1 MIFGMTYY
9 TFFHVLIS
17 LIGIVSGLIVL
28 AGLLNSD
35 RKDGWTLIFL
45 ITTVATSL
53 TGFGF
58 PYNGFTPAIGVG
70 IISMIFLIAAIAA
83 RYPYHLAGSWR
94 WIYVISAVVSLY
106 LNVFVLVVQS
116 FLKIPSLNAL
126 APTGTEPPFAIAQGI
141 VLVLFIIAGF
151 LSLRRFHPAI
161 R

>member
-17 LIGIVSGLIVL
+17 LIGIISGLVVL
-28 AGLLNSD
+28 TGLFNSD

-45 ITTVATSL
+45 VTTVATSL

-58 PYNGFTPAIGVG
+58 PYSGFTPAIGVG
-70 IISMIFLIAAIAA
+70 IISIVFLAAAIAA
-83 RYPYHLAGSWR
+83 RYPYRLVGAAR
-94 WIYVISAVVSLY
+94 WIYVVTAIISLY
-106 LNVFVLVVQS
+106 LNVFVLVAQS
-116 FLKIPSLNAL
+116 FQKIPPLNAL

-141 VLVLFIIAGF
+141 VFVLFIIAGF
-151 LSLRRFHPAI
+151 ASLRRFHPII

>member
-17 LIGIVSGLIVL
+17 LVGIISGLVVL

-58 PYNGFTPAIGVG
+58 PYSGFTPAIGVG
-70 IISMIFLIAAIAA
+70 IISIVFLAAAIAA
-83 RYPYHLAGSWR
+83 RYPYRLVNSAR
-94 WIYVISAVVSLY
+94 WIYVVTAIISLY
-106 LNVFVLVVQS
+106 LNVFVLVAQS
-116 FLKIPSLNAL
+116 FQKIPPLNAL

-141 VLVLFIIAGF
+141 VLVLFVIAGF
-151 LSLRRFHPAI
+151 ASLRRFHPII